1 MGQCHDKHPLISWSH
16 AQELRIIPAD
26 FPKQLQE
33 RQQMDKSQWKAR
45 KNHSR
50 CIGSVKQHHSSPS
63 YQVSPPPSPPP
74 QSLEP
79 DVLHTY
85 ISKTLNDVLRKKE
98 GLKSGDSLKK
108 MSGPPMKI
116 HIKDNAQPYAI
127 HTARRIPVAYEQDV
141 KQELEELVA
150 QDIITSTGDTPSE
163 WCHPMV
169 VVPKPKGGVRITVD
183 MTKLN
188 MQVARPT
195 HPALTPQ
202 DAIRQIDRKA
212 KYFTTFVAIH
222 GYWQIPLDEE
232 DQHLTTFITP
242 QGIFKFRRGPMGLC
256 STGDEYNRRG
266 DEALAGIPN
275 LVKVADDIL
284 LWDEDYDDHL
294 LHITEVLNR
303 CREHGITLNAG
314 KMNLAAKNVSFCG
327 YTIAH
332 NGMAAAD
339 EKVKAIAE
347 FPTPSNI
354 TDLRSFMGL
363 VNQLAEFTPN
373 ISQSAEVLRP
383 LMSPRNTFI

>member
-1 MGQCHDKHPLISWSH
+1 M
-16 AQELRIIPAD
+16 
-26 FPKQLQE
+26 
-33 RQQMDKSQWKAR
+33 
-45 KNHSR
+45 
-50 CIGSVKQHHSSPS
+50 
-63 YQVSPPPSPPP
+63 
-74 QSLEP
+74 
-79 DVLHTY
+79 
-85 ISKTLNDVLRKKE
+85 
-98 GLKSGDSLKK
+98 
-108 MSGPPMKI
+108 
-116 HIKDNAQPYAI
+116 
-127 HTARRIPVAYEQDV
+127 
-141 KQELEELVA
+141 A
-150 QDIITSTGDTPSE
+150 QDIITPTGDTPSE

-169 VVPKPKGGVRITVD
+169 VVPKPNGGVRITVD

-188 MQVARPT
+188 MQVARTT
-195 HPALTPQ
+195 HPAPTPQ
-202 DAIRQIDRKA
+202 DAIRRIDRKA
-212 KYFTTFVAIH
+212 KYFTTFDAIH

-242 QGIFKFRRGPMGLC
+242 QGRFKFRRGPMGLC

-266 DEALAGIPN
+266 DEALADIPN
-275 LVKVADDIL
+275 LVKVVDDIL

-303 CREHGITLNAG
+303 CREHGITLNAE
-314 KMNLAAKNVSFCG
+314 KMNLAAKSVSFCG
-327 YTIAH
+327 YTISH

-383 LMSPRNTFI
+383 LMSPKNTFIWTAEHNQAFLKTKEALAKPPVLAHFDISAPTVLQTDASRLNGLGYALLQEHNGIWRLIQCGSRFLQDVET